1 MSDPIINL
9 ITAPDKL
16 LNDNPSILLVN
27 PSDHLKD
34 NFNEHA
40 TKIQNPINLYLFE
53 NNEAEIGWL
62 FDVLRAYFNRQ
73 SWSLT
78 AYLSVISLHNL
89 VASALFV
96 VLHISLRD
104 LQSGLLVLLP
114 SIVLGL
120 LRDRGVSLMKLIGI
134 HGLWNLGWF
143 SIYSPT

>member
-1 MSDPIINL
+1 MGAFLFLGSLSIYEAQI
-9 ITAPDKL
+9 PDLAWWIKTPL
-16 LNDNPSILLVN
+16 LGLTLVVIV
-27 PSDHLKD
+27 PVLEEWT
-34 NFNEHA
+34 FR
-40 TKIQNPINLYLFE
+40 
-53 NNEAEIGWL
+53 GWL
-62 FDVLRAYFNRQ
+62 FDVLRTYFNRQ

-89 VASALFV
+89 AASALFV

-114 SIVLGL
+114 SLVLGS
-120 LRDRGVSLMKLIGI
+120 LRDRGVSLVSLMGI

>member
-62 FDVLRAYFNRQ
+62 FDVL
-73 SWSLT
+73 
-78 AYLSVISLHNL
+78 
-89 VASALFV
+89 SAV
-96 VLHISLRD
+96 DHIILD
-104 LQSGLLVLLP
+104 IDNTKIQP
-114 SIVLGL
+114 WI
-120 LRDRGVSLMKLIGI
+120 IGYI
-134 HGLWNLGWF
+134 LNLGKTF
-143 SIYSPT
+143 YLTNSPDMLYNVVNVNRIYELKQFMEGVKYFEVQQ